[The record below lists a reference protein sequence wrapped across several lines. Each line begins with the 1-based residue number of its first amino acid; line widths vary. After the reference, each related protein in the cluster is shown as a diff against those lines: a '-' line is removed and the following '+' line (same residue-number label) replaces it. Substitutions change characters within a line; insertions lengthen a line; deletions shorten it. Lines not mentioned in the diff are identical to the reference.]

1 MTKFTEHLLVSEV
14 YGQMGKTFWPLE
26 PDSGYTS
33 ATKKPIEATVQSW
46 GRQLRS
52 TGRFAKVARV
62 LSNTNFANTF
72 VGASR
77 DKIEFCKRLSV
88 SGCFG
93 VTICCWFSGLRP
105 ELSEGVLTWQSK
117 LGGAKLNGKNTYAFC
132 LNEEIAASIQREWF
146 REKIIHIQIDP
157 WKSLISRWTL
167 FLRRM
172 NFKSSDE
179 PCIPDLGK
187 GWHPLSRFIWLI
199 TSIIGI

>member
-1 MTKFTEHLLVSEV
+1 MTKFTQHLLVSEV

-77 DKIEFCKRLSV
+77 ASQNRVLQTSQRCV

-93 VTICCWFSGLRP
+93 VTICCWISGLRP
-105 ELSEGVLTWQSK
+105 ELSESVLTWQSK
-117 LGGAKLNGKNTYAFC
+117 LGGAKLHGKNIRVLFEWRKSRQYS
-132 LNEEIAASIQREWF
+132 EREREREIQKKYPHPNWPM
-146 REKIIHIQIDP
+146 KIID
-157 WKSLISRWTL
+157 
-167 FLRRM
+167 F
-172 NFKSSDE
+172 
-179 PCIPDLGK
+179 
-187 GWHPLSRFIWLI
+187 
-199 TSIIGI
+199 